1 MSQVA
6 ICFGIFLL
14 MILGYI
20 FYDKL
25 KLPMGATALAA
36 LLLLVLTGCLDAK
49 TALGG
54 FGKAN
59 TVLIISMFVV
69 AAGFNRT
76 QAVKKMTHLLYRV
89 GGGSFRKMLAGFIL
103 ITCLLSQ
110 FIPSPMAVFGIVYP
124 MVLAMCSELNISPSK
139 AIFPVGFV
147 SVSTCAVLPVGSG
160 ATTYATMNGYLASF
174 EVVEQFQILDFFKA
188 RIPVLVA
195 ILLYAILVAPK
206 FAPDTPPVPLAEVR
220 GKGGKEKEPLSP
232 VREWIGLGTFVLVTG
247 GLIFQSLLPVES
259 WQITL
264 AGAVIMVASGV
275 LTPRE
280 AQDALPLRVVCMY
293 IGALAMGA
301 ALTATGAGDLIGSWI
316 SALVGGVHNGYVIG
330 LIFFLAPFILT
341 QVMQNQSVSN
351 IFIPIVIIGCKA
363 LGVSPLG
370 PLVLVQAASLTAYMT
385 PMATGTVPMM
395 MGAGGYDIKSLMKQ
409 GWLPA
414 IIIAVV
420 SVAWTMTIF
429 PAFPG

>member
-139 AIFPVGFV
+139 AISGFV
-147 SVSTCAVLPVGSG
+147 IR
-160 ATTYATMNGYLASF
+160 N
-174 EVVEQFQILDFFKA
+174 K
-188 RIPVLVA
+188 
-195 ILLYAILVAPK
+195 
-206 FAPDTPPVPLAEVR
+206 
-220 GKGGKEKEPLSP
+220 
-232 VREWIGLGTFVLVTG
+232 
-247 GLIFQSLLPVES
+247 
-259 WQITL
+259 
-264 AGAVIMVASGV
+264 
-275 LTPRE
+275 
-280 AQDALPLRVVCMY
+280 
-293 IGALAMGA
+293 
-301 ALTATGAGDLIGSWI
+301 
-316 SALVGGVHNGYVIG
+316 
-330 LIFFLAPFILT
+330 
-341 QVMQNQSVSN
+341 
-351 IFIPIVIIGCKA
+351 
-363 LGVSPLG
+363 
-370 PLVLVQAASLTAYMT
+370 
-385 PMATGTVPMM
+385 
-395 MGAGGYDIKSLMKQ
+395 
-409 GWLPA
+409 
-414 IIIAVV
+414 
-420 SVAWTMTIF
+420 
-429 PAFPG
+429 